1 MTHGAT
7 GPAPAGGF
15 TVWLTGLSGAGKR
28 TIGGL
33 LERELRRRELRVEVL
48 VGSEFRR
55 NLSLGLG
62 YSRADRASN
71 VRRIGYV
78 AKLLTRNGV
87 AVVTTSTSPDRE
99 VRDEC
104 RRMIGAFVEVWVEC
118 PLEICEA
125 RDRDGVYERAR
136 RGEIEGVVGLTEPY
150 EPPERPEV
158 VCHTARE
165 TPEESAAKIV
175 AALEALGYL
184 TPDAAPDDDAAI
196 KSQLRSL
203 GYG

>member
-1 MTHGAT
+1 MTD
-7 GPAPAGGF
+7 APPGF

-28 TIGGL
+28 TLGAQ
-33 LERELRRRELRVEVL
+33 LERELRRRGLRVEVL

-62 YSRADRASN
+62 FSRADRAAN

-87 AVVTTSTSPDRE
+87 AVVTTSTSPERE

-104 RRMIGAFVEVWVEC
+104 RRMIGAFVEVYVEC
-118 PLEICEA
+118 PLEICET
-125 RDRDGVYERAR
+125 RDRDGLYERAR
-136 RGEIEGVVGLTEPY
+136 RGEIDGVVGVNEPY

-158 VCHTARE
+158 VCHTAS
-165 TPEESAAKIV
+165 ESPDESTARIV
-175 AALEALGYL
+175 AALDGLGYL
-184 TPDAAPDDDAAI
+184 QPMDESDGAPDDEEAAI
-196 KSQLRSL
+196 KAQLRRL
-203 GYG
+203 GFG